1 MLNENINIGGGGD
14 ETALPRWN
22 EPNENSNYFEN
33 ITFSFFYYKAEDIKN
48 NIKE

>member
-1 MLNENINIGGGGD
+1 MLNGNINIGGGGGD

-33 ITFSFFYYKAEDIKN
+33 LTFSLQGRRH
-48 NIKE
+48 